1 MAIKRKR
8 PPCPN
13 CGSKRSRPTGLGTF
27 ICSRG
32 HVLAGIVEEST
43 NDGFEETRYQQHRRR
58 QALRIKAST
67 KSKIQIFGG
76 DEAKLGFIKAFQFI
90 LRGQVKFL
98 INTCGVPTEL
108 EAVVR
113 KLWGFYL
120 EFNPKLQINW
130 DKINGPTV
138 EEPSLQ
144 IPDHDMA
151 SDSESDDLDSCSSQ
165 ASTDLS
171 EDEPSA
177 IKPLTHR
184 LENFTL
190 RWTLVFLYLG
200 CQYIRCPILAGD
212 ILHLAAL
219 NKLPYLNAYSL
230 IPKELQFIDAMPLRL
245 AAKLPNL
252 RQFHRSTR
260 LMQRM
265 LKSRYD
271 VSVPPPAFPIIACR
285 LLEHFRLPA
294 RLYLIM
300 KNMARDADINLSN
313 CHERTP
319 ESTVA
324 ALLAIA
330 FKYIYGL
337 NGRSRQLHPTFSDLP
352 SLEGMLAS
360 MELANQRAKCEIIPS
375 DSSEL
380 LRFIWAR
387 PNFVS
392 SILGD
397 AFKRPLDKKTGA
409 SEAIVSFTGLTEDF
423 ISNIQDI
430 SLQVSPEVGSSLQIS
445 SLSARGEHT
454 LNYHLETFPYN
465 QSPEVCLL
473 AKHIAMHF
481 LDGDCTLLLYS
492 ICAIEKRLICCNHK
506 A

>member
-1 MAIKRKR
+1 
-8 PPCPN
+8 
-13 CGSKRSRPTGLGTF
+13 
-27 ICSRG
+27 
-32 HVLAGIVEEST
+32 
-43 NDGFEETRYQQHRRR
+43 
-58 QALRIKAST
+58 
-67 KSKIQIFGG
+67 
-76 DEAKLGFIKAFQFI
+76 
-90 LRGQVKFL
+90 
-98 INTCGVPTEL
+98 
-108 EAVVR
+108 
-113 KLWGFYL
+113 
-120 EFNPKLQINW
+120 
-130 DKINGPTV
+130 
-138 EEPSLQ
+138 
-144 IPDHDMA
+144 MA